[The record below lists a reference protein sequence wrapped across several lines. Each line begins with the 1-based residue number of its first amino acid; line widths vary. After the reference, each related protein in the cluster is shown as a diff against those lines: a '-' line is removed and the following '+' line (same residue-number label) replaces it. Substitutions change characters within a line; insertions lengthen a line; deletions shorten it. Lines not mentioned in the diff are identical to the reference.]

1 MKKLFVSVLFIFITT
16 IAFAKPLDRTMLN
29 TFWQKGTLIICE
41 TEEEIT
47 YYQKNTITTMKYDL
61 KGLSRYLRFWDS
73 DGDYCHFNLE
83 DYDFSLDSNSNI
95 IIREKT
101 IETEQ

>member
-16 IAFAKPLDRTMLN
+16 MTFAKPLDRTMLN
-29 TFWQKGTLIICE
+29 AFWQKGLLIIDE
-41 TEEEIT
+41 TEEETT
-47 YYQKNTITTMKYDL
+47 YYPKSAIELMYFDL
-61 KGLSRYLRFWDS
+61 KGEYRSLRFYS
-73 DGDYCHFNLE
+73 VDYNRVFRLE

-95 IIREKT
+95 IIRKKT